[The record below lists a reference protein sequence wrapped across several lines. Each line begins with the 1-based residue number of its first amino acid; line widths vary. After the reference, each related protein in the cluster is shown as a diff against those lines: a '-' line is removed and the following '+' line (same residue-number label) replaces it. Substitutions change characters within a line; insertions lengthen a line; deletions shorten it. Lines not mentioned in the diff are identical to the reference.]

1 MEKLGGSILFY
12 CNKSRY
18 VFGLALCLACSAFAV
33 YVIIT
38 MAEFK
43 WLALAALLFF
53 LYKSGLNV
61 YELFLNK
68 KTLVELKEK
77 EILIDGC
84 PPLSFK
90 AIEAV
95 GQKRVNIWASNQL
108 YVCLKTDESKFN
120 LTDLQ
125 KENISLGLTA
135 FCFRPAAL
143 SRKDADFLI
152 KSILSKTKSN

>member
-1 MEKLGGSILFY
+1 MEKSGGSIFFY

-18 VFGLALCLACSAFAV
+18 ALGLALCLGCSAFAV
-33 YVIIT
+33 YVIIK

-53 LYKSGLNV
+53 LYKSGVNV
-61 YELFLNK
+61 YELFFNK
-68 KTLVELKEK
+68 KPLLELKEK
-77 EILIDGC
+77 EIIIDGC
-84 PPLSFK
+84 PPLAFK
-90 AIEAV
+90 AVQAV
-95 GQKRVNIWASNQL
+95 GQKRVNIGASNQL

-125 KENISLGLTA
+125 KENLSLGLTA

-143 SRKDADFLI
+143 ARKDADFLI